1 MQSTLSTAIP
11 LSLYIHFPW
20 CIQKC
25 PYCDFNSHAVKNALP
40 EIDYIDTL
48 LWDLAADL
56 QQFQEEP
63 RMLQSIFM
71 GGGTPSLFSAQQI
84 QRLLSGVEH
93 LIPFVDDMEITLE
106 ANPGTFES
114 DKFAD
119 YRAIGI
125 NRLSIG
131 IQSFNDEHLK
141 HLGRVHSSEEA
152 VQAITGARQAGFDN
166 FNLDLMFG
174 LPESSERDS
183 LRDVQQAIKLQPSH
197 ISLYQLTLE
206 PNTYFHKY
214 PPILPS
220 DEVIFNEQLACQKLL
235 AEHGYQQY
243 EISAYAQ
250 KGKQC
255 KHNINYWSFGD
266 YLGIG
271 AGAHGK
277 ITRSLPDDIVRTLK
291 PKQPEQ
297 YLQRS
302 KGDRLV
308 QLVTESDLPL
318 EFVMNHLR
326 LKQGFSL
333 ETYTQRTG
341 LSVQS
346 LQPALSDCLE
356 QRLLLEHQQHYRCS
370 EKGWHFL
377 DSILENFLGT
387 DITDA

>member
-141 HLGRVHSSEEA
+141 RLGRVHTSEEA

-326 LKQGFSL
+326 LKQGFIL

>member
-1 MQSTLSTAIP
+1 MHSESEVTIP

-25 PYCDFNSHAVKNALP
+25 PYCDFNSHALKKSLP
-40 EIDYIDTL
+40 EIDYIDSL
-48 LWDLAADL
+48 LLDLTIDL
-56 QQFQEEP
+56 QQFNETRP
-63 RMLQSIFM
+63 LQSIFM

-84 QRLLSGVEH
+84 QRLLRGIERI
-93 LIPFVDDMEITLE
+93 IPFVDDIEITLE

-119 YRAIGI
+119 FRKVGI

-131 IQSFNDEHLK
+131 IQSFNNQHLK
-141 HLGRVHSSEEA
+141 SLGRVHSAEEA
-152 VQAITGARQAGFDN
+152 VRAVTGARQAGFDN

-174 LPESSERDS
+174 LPASSELDS
-183 LRDVQQAIKLQPSH
+183 LHDVQQAIALQPSH
-197 ISLYQLTLE
+197 ISFYQLTIE

-214 PPILPS
+214 PPVLPN
-220 DEVIFNEQLACQKLL
+220 DEVIFKEQEACQQLL

-243 EISAYAQ
+243 EISAYA
-250 KGKQC
+250 KNGKQC

-277 ITRSLPDDIVRTLK
+277 ITRTLVDDIVRTVK

-297 YLQRS
+297 YLQRA
-302 KGDRLV
+302 KDDRLE
-308 QLVTESDLPL
+308 QKINPQDLTL

-326 LKQGFSL
+326 LQGGFSL
-333 ETYTQRTG
+333 ETFSQRTG
-341 LSVQS
+341 LPPQA
-346 LQPALSDCLE
+346 LQANVTKCVHQGLLIE
-356 QRLLLEHQQHYRCS
+356 QQQHIICS

-377 DSILENFLGT
+377 DSILENFLSA